1 MARDLTKGSIVKELL
16 LMSIPTMIGFSAQMI
31 YDLVDMFWIGHIST
45 SAQASVGI
53 FATIFWV
60 VESLNEVIGTS
71 SISLISQNY
80 GKKDYKKTNLAIE
93 QTITFKFLVAI
104 IGAVL
109 IAMFLKPLMSFF
121 AEKEV
126 VELGIKY
133 GYIRLFFLPIMFSS
147 FSVNTAL
154 RCIGDSKTPMYIMIF
169 SSILN
174 IILDPLLMFK
184 VIPGTHIQGLNMGI
198 SGAAISTILSQGI
211 AFIIGFYLL
220 FSGKRGIKPSIFK
233 LLKLDLEMDKKLI
246 TIGLPNGLEVFA
258 RNLSMVVILKFVSLF
273 GTTVVAAYAVGG
285 RLFGFVFMPL
295 MGLSMG
301 ASSIIG
307 QSLGAN
313 LIKRA
318 SKTAK
323 LTAILASAITFAFM
337 LLVIF
342 KGTSLISFLNN
353 DPQVISYGKDFMI
366 FSSIGLI
373 FVAYS
378 FGLSSVFSA
387 SGYNLPFLFMS
398 AGSRWLIQI
407 PLLFIFIKILNLSLI
422 WVWLSF
428 AFGDFSEFLIATYF
442 YKKGT
447 WKKVRS

>member
-1 MARDLTKGSIVKELL
+1 MARDLTKGSIIKELL

-45 SAQASVGI
+45 AAQASVGI

-60 VESLNEVIGTS
+60 VEALNEIIGTS
-71 SISLISQNY
+71 SISLISQSY
-80 GKKDYKKTNLAIE
+80 GKKDYEKTNLAIE
-93 QTITFKFLVAI
+93 QTITFKFVVAI
-104 IGAVL
+104 IGAIS
-109 IAMFLKPLMSFF
+109 IALFLKPLMGSF
-121 AEKEV
+121 AKKEV
-126 VELGIKY
+126 VDLGIKY

-174 IILDPLLMFK
+174 IILDPFLMFK
-184 VIPGTHIQGLNMGI
+184 TIPGTSIQGLNMGI
-198 SGAAISTILSQGI
+198 SGAAVSTIISQSI

-233 LLKLDLEMDKKLI
+233 LLKLNFKMDKKLI

-258 RNLSMVVILKFVSLF
+258 RNLSMLVILKFVSLF

-285 RLFGFVFMPL
+285 RIFGFVFMPL

-313 LIKRA
+313 LTTRA
-318 SKTAK
+318 AKTAK
-323 LTAILASAITFAFM
+323 LTASLASLITFTFM
-337 LLVIF
+337 LLVFF
-342 KGTSLISFLNN
+342 KGEVLISFLNS
-353 DPQVISYGKDFMI
+353 DAQVILYGKEFMI

-407 PLLFIFIKILNLSLI
+407 PLLFIFIKILNLPLI

-428 AFGDFSEFLIATYF
+428 AFGDFFEFLISIYF
-442 YKKGT
+442 YTKGK
-447 WKKVRS
+447 WKKIRT